1 MVTHNEEF
9 IDLVE
14 KIQKTKSWSEMDMSN
29 VKFSKVI
36 GVSESTFYRWMRSE
50 SPVPLTVVY
59 LLRLMLKDFK
69 GQ

>member
-1 MVTHNEEF
+1 MVMHNEEF
-9 IDLVE
+9 IDLVD

-36 GVSESTFYRWMRSE
+36 GVSESTFYRWMRAE

-69 GQ
+69 GR